1 MKSAPMLEGADL
13 YLMILP
19 KFDRPETVWAMAT
32 AIETRS
38 GLVQTRAANFGE
50 DSMTVQELENIV
62 GLLTSRPQVENPP
75 VEDMREGFEKL
86 AHFLPVPE
94 DASVEAIEVDGV
106 PSEWVRAPGASEARV
121 VLYLHG
127 GGYVI
132 GSLNTHRRMAY
143 DMSASSGASVLVI
156 DYRMGPESPFPA
168 AVEDAVKAY
177 NWLLT
182 QGVTAANIAI
192 AGDSAG
198 GGLTIATLVSLRDQG
213 IDLPSCAV
221 PISPW
226 VDLEGAGESMT
237 RNEAVDPMVR
247 KPGLLR
253 MADFYL
259 SGADARD
266 PLASP
271 LHADLNGLPP
281 LLIQVGTRETLL
293 DDSRRLHDKA
303 LAAGVNSSLEEAGG
317 MIHVWH
323 LFAPMLSE
331 GREAIDRAGAF
342 IRTHTG

>member
-1 MKSAPMLEGADL
+1 
-13 YLMILP
+13 
-19 KFDRPETVWAMAT
+19 
-32 AIETRS
+32 
-38 GLVQTRAANFGE
+38 
-50 DSMTVQELENIV
+50 MTVQELDNIV
-62 GLLTSRPQVENPP
+62 GLLTSRPQPENPP
-75 VEDMREGFEKL
+75 PADMREGFEKL
-86 AHFLPVPE
+86 GQFLPVPD
-94 DASVEAIEVDGV
+94 DAAVEKVDVDGV
-106 PSEWVRAPGASEARV
+106 PSEWVLAAGASADRV

-132 GSLNTHRRMAY
+132 GSLNTHRRLAC
-143 DMSASSGASVLVI
+143 DLSAAADARVLLI
-156 DYRMGPESPFPA
+156 DYRMGPEDPFPA

-182 QGVTAANIAI
+182 QGIASSAIAI
-192 AGDSAG
+192 SGDSAG
-198 GGLTIATLVSLRDQG
+198 GGLTMATLVSLRDQG
-213 IDLPSCAV
+213 IALPSCAV

-226 VDLEGAGESMT
+226 VDLEGVGDSMT

-259 SGADARD
+259 NGADAKN

-271 LHADLNGLPP
+271 LHADLSGLPP

-331 GREAIDRAGAF
+331 GREAIGRAGAF
-342 IRTHTG
+342 IKVHAAA